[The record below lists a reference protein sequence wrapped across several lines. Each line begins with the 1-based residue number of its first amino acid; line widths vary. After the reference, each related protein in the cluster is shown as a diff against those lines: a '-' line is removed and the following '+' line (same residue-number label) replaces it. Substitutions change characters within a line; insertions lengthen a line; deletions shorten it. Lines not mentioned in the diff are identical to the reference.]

1 MLTPFPVA
9 HSRLVRLVAV
19 GGLLTHLAARP
30 GAAQTVTACTAAT
43 GDATALLARGAA
55 AAGISRLGR
64 PALGLRLIETAS
76 QDFQSDRPYP
86 PYLQEG
92 RSARLWYYPDRR
104 LETMSGVALDPFGQR
119 PIFNAWSTARGTW
132 IKRDTVYQPFPGLH
146 RFTAMSRPLNAWAV
160 LADWANGPAPAIT
173 GRCMVRDFP
182 RLRLVRSGS
191 DGEERLYLDPN
202 SGLPVQYERSEG
214 DGTNLWGHQAIVY
227 VYSNWV
233 KVGEAQ
239 YPMASF
245 RLVDGE
251 IQISRTAAPMEP
263 DSLPPVPPELADTAD
278 MRIAATPSSPAPDTV
293 RVSEHTYL
301 LRTRSYT
308 NVATLAR
315 DTVFLLDAQWNGE
328 TRARQDSSWIA
339 RLFPGRH
346 PVVLVVSDLAWPHIA
361 GVRTWVA
368 MGARVV
374 AHRSA
379 AAFLARVVNRRWT
392 TVPDLLERRRSSVR
406 FRITLVDDSLS
417 LAGGRLRVYPIN
429 GIGSEGSLMTWLA
442 EDRFLFPGDY
452 VQGLT
457 GPSMAYA
464 AEVLAATRRV
474 RVAPER
480 FAAMHMG
487 LTEWSRLVAAL
498 EPETRSGSAGVPLEL
513 DPASLT
519 PARDSLLILLQGN
532 PVGYQ
537 VTRLEPSS
545 GGFRFTE
552 RTEMPGRMSQQ
563 TEVTLDH
570 AAQVASVR
578 HQGQM
583 PNGTM
588 RISLDYTPGRVKGT
602 VQAPEAGAPVAVD
615 TTMPPGSFDDNAI
628 FPLLGAVRWREG
640 GRWSVTLFHS
650 GQRKLETGTLV
661 VRGVE
666 RVTINGA
673 PLAAYRAELTLEDQI
688 VTFYVSQAAPH
699 RILRIVPSGA
709 PLEFVA
715 AE

>member
-1 MLTPFPVA
+1 MLTFIPVA
-9 HSRLVRLVAV
+9 RSRLVCLAAV
-19 GGLLTHLAARP
+19 IGLLLNLVARP
-30 GAAQTVTACTAAT
+30 GTAQTVTACTAAT
-43 GDATALLARGAA
+43 GDAAALLARGAS

-76 QDFQSDRPYP
+76 QDFQSDRTYP

-92 RSARLWYYPDRR
+92 RSARLWYYPDRQ
-104 LETMSGVALDPFGQR
+104 LETTSGVALDPFGQR

-132 IKRDTVYQPFPGLH
+132 IQRDSVYQPFPGLH
-146 RFTAMSRPLNAWAV
+146 RFTAISRPLNAWAV
-160 LADWANGPAPAIT
+160 LADWAGGPAPTIT

-191 DGEERLYLDPN
+191 EGEERLYLDPN
-202 SGLPVQYERSEG
+202 SGLPVQYERSEE
-214 DGTNLWGHQAIVY
+214 DGTRLWGRRAVVY
-227 VYSNWV
+227 LYSNWV

-251 IQISRTAAPMEP
+251 IQISRTAAPIDS

-278 MRIAATPSSPAPDTV
+278 MRIATMPPSPAPDTV
-293 RVSEHTYL
+293 RVGEHTWL

-308 NVATLAR
+308 NVITLVR

-328 TRARQDSSWIA
+328 ERARQDSTWIA

-368 MGARVV
+368 MGAKVV
-374 AHRSA
+374 AHRTA
-379 AAFLARVVNRRWT
+379 AAFLTKVVNRRWPLA
-392 TVPDLLERRRSSVR
+392 PDLLERRRARVT
-406 FRITLVDDSLS
+406 FRITTVDDSLY

-464 AEVLAATRRV
+464 AEVLAATHRV
-474 RVAPER
+474 NLAPER

-498 EPETRSGSAGVPLEL
+498 
-513 DPASLT
+513 
-519 PARDSLLILLQGN
+519 
-532 PVGYQ
+532 
-537 VTRLEPSS
+537 
-545 GGFRFTE
+545 
-552 RTEMPGRMSQQ
+552 
-563 TEVTLDH
+563 
-570 AAQVASVR
+570 
-578 HQGQM
+578 
-583 PNGTM
+583 
-588 RISLDYTPGRVKGT
+588 
-602 VQAPEAGAPVAVD
+602 
-615 TTMPPGSFDDNAI
+615 
-628 FPLLGAVRWREG
+628 
-640 GRWSVTLFHS
+640 
-650 GQRKLETGTLV
+650 
-661 VRGVE
+661 
-666 RVTINGA
+666 
-673 PLAAYRAELTLEDQI
+673 
-688 VTFYVSQAAPH
+688 
-699 RILRIVPSGA
+699 
-709 PLEFVA
+709 A